1 MAKIKDI
8 YGKEYTIPDLNNF
21 KAHINKFHTLYG
33 ILDNSIHEENDY
45 YFKIDDSFYKI
56 LINLK

>member
-1 MAKIKDI
+1 MAKIEDI

-21 KAHINKFHTLYG
+21 KAHINKFHTING
-33 ILDNSIHEENDY
+33 RPDIIIHEENGY
-45 YFKIDDSFYKI
+45 YFKFDDRFFKI